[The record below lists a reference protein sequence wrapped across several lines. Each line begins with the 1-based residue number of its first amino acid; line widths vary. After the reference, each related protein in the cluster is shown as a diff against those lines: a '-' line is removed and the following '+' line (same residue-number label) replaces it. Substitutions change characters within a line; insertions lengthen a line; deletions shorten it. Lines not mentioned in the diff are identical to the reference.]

1 MRGYR
6 VGLFLVGLGLC
17 ILVIGFLFF
26 DPFIPLQ
33 DAPLEVQRQFDQ
45 EKAQAVRI
53 YQWGEITLLLGGV
66 GLLGYWLKTRLRDGV
81 KKTNL

>member
-6 VGLFLVGLGLC
+6 LGLFLVGLGLF

-26 DPFIPLQ
+26 DPFIPPQ
-33 DAPLEVQRQFDQ
+33 DAPLELQRQFDQ
-45 EKAQAVRI
+45 EKAQAIRI
-53 YQWGEITLLLGGV
+53 YQWGKITLLLGGI
-66 GLLGYWLKTRLRDGV
+66 GLLGAWLRTRLRGRC